1 MLNRGYIEFESTEAK
16 IKVDSECHP
25 VAIEARI
32 QRSGEEL
39 IENFMIAANET
50 VASSIYYRNLP
61 GIYRVH
67 DKPDE
72 KD

>member
-1 MLNRGYIEFESTEAK
+1 MKKNIK
-16 IKVDSECHP
+16 ILVDENCHP
-25 VAIEARI
+25 ISIEARV

-50 VASSIYYRNLP
+50 VASSIYYKNLP

-67 DKPDE
+67 ERKIKHRYSNE
-72 KD
+72 VER